1 MAINFN
7 LASLIKAT
15 PTSQVVD
22 EDLINARN
30 TFGIDDDYL
39 LKDYTDYY
47 KDAPLNLDLQPVAK
61 TPNISGIY
69 NPNLLPLNFNNDND
83 NDNDRGNM
91 FEDRSPDLVD
101 INDDMY
107 RFDDTLGKKKGIME
121 ILGMLPTPFNLARKG
136 IDFFSNY
143 RKEKEIEKQQAIE
156 AAKIIEQMR
165 QERIKNEKIAKEKIA
180 KERQAEADRIRDTYQ
195 RQQQQIRDAGE
206 GRGSRQGDSD
216 IGDSQR
222 GGFATDD
229 TAGFFAR
236 GGQVRRNYFNG
247 GIVSLKG
254 KI

>member
-1 MAINFN
+1 M
-7 LASLIKAT
+7 KE
-15 PTSQVVD
+15 Q
-22 EDLINARN
+22 R
-30 TFGIDDDYL
+30 

-156 AAKIIEQMR
+156 AAKIIEQMK
-165 QERIKNEKIAKEKIA
+165 QERIKNEKIKAARI
-180 KERQAEADRIRDTYQ
+180 EAQKAQKAREAATAQ
-195 RQQQQIRDAGE
+195 RARAANPGVYARADAMGFTDGKGGGFGSKSTGTNE
-206 GRGSRQGDSD
+206 NFSNNSGRGRTGY
-216 IGDSQR
+216 R
-222 GGFATDD
+222 
-229 TAGFFAR
+229 
-236 GGQVRRNYFNG
+236 YG